1 MLESVSKPLAP
12 QMQAATPTPVGMV
25 GPEKSV
31 GYTID
36 AVVGATATSELI
48 GAEPRRGVASGI
60 NNQASTAM
68 ILHHKAS

>member
-1 MLESVSKPLAP
+1 
-12 QMQAATPTPVGMV
+12 MV